1 MPLPVVP
8 IFLSAELLDVHRA
21 QLLLQGHT
29 SEFLLFKSIDCDV
42 LLQDDMHSVRHEQ
55 AILDRGET
63 LLYQC
68 GHLREE
74 AWTEIESAYRTPTRS
89 IVDDNIKTYT
99 WKTTP
104 LPMKLRLDI
113 LASDLIGIVSWKL
126 PVGVNKSTGQ
136 KVEARCM
143 SVAIGRLM
151 FAYAHL

>member
-8 IFLSAELLDVHRA
+8 IFLSVELLDVHDAR
-21 QLLLQGHT
+21 LLLQGHT
-29 SEFLLFKSIDCDV
+29 SKFLLFKSIDCDV

-63 LLYQC
+63 LLYQR

-74 AWTEIESAYRTPTRS
+74 AWTEIELAYRTPARG

-113 LASDLIGIVSWKL
+113 LASDLISIVFWKNTNW
-126 PVGVNKSTGQ
+126 G
-136 KVEARCM
+136 
-143 SVAIGRLM
+143 
-151 FAYAHL
+151 